1 MRAIADANE
10 AAAADK
16 VKDQRDVASKM
27 EKLES

>member
-1 MRAIADANE
+1 MRAMANANE
-10 AAAADK
+10 ASAADK